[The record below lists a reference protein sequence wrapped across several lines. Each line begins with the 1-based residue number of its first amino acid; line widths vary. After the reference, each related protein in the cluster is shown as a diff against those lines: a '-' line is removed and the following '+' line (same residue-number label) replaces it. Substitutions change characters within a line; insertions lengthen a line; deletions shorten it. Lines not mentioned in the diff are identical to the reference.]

1 MESGGR
7 HGEVPRRG
15 LRERPLRGMPS
26 TAIGRDAYNDGR
38 PSTRVTNRTI
48 IVGMAATFIA
58 LTALLLVAGVVVSPV
73 LLAVAVPFGVVSYFL
88 WYHASGKLRDRVR
101 REAARAGPTQREQAR
116 RRARTAEHR
125 RSARRTAGAT
135 DGGFGGATT
144 DGFGGAAGGRRDPRD
159 RAPPTAG
166 MTERD
171 AYETLGL
178 DRTAD
183 QEAIRS
189 TYRERAK
196 RLHPDGEDGDEE
208 AFKDLNEAYEVL
220 KN

>member
-1 MESGGR
+1 M
-7 HGEVPRRG
+7 
-15 LRERPLRGMPS
+15 
-26 TAIGRDAYNDGR
+26 
-38 PSTRVTNRTI
+38 TNRTI
-48 IVGMAATFIA
+48 IVGMAATFIG

-101 REAARAGPTQREQAR
+101 REAAHAGPTERERAR

-135 DGGFGGATT
+135 DGGFGGAAA
-144 DGFGGAAGGRRDPRD
+144 GGARSTGGPGARGPGAGGRRDPRD

-178 DRTAD
+178 NRTAD
-183 QEAIRS
+183 QETIRE

-208 AFKDLNEAYEVL
+208 TFKELNEAYELL